1 MDRATLEGALGE
13 LINYSDLQHP
23 FPDDVLGFT
32 TRSGFPFI
40 MASPLVSYNQAKELL
55 EGQAEDLG
63 KLVDNI
69 DVETRG
75 IVENYTEK
83 FARAYSLFS
92 EFCFGKLPGSL
103 LDIYSVLE
111 FRDGEFVRI
120 PRGLQTDHFAGFYSS
135 SGGQNAEFRT
145 FFQMLNIS
153 QLGYNGVGSGGND
166 FNNTCL
172 TGSVD
177 DPTLAPFFGP
187 FGPNG
192 TIDPLFS
199 PFLSLFPNVCNPP
212 ELAPNGD
219 GEFSGAGSTDCN
231 GYQTI
236 RRAWEASLSIPIP
249 KENSS
254 FFPPC
259 PPAGSRGCAGADLA
273 GPSLSF
279 TGDCM
284 KKFIFNY
291 DFIANR
297 AGCTLPADFC
307 TPEARFSHMLP
318 RITKLIPRE
327 HLSDYGV
334 YLSTAAFLTM
344 PDMFDKVKVPTE
356 YNFYEAF
363 DSLFRI
369 SPDKNIYNA
378 ATARTPSMT
387 GTYQTPTNAQ
397 NFCMSGSSFPFKSDQ
412 EIPVPDP
419 SFLVTRE
426 REIVGLE
433 EYKFT
438 LGDANGEV

>member
-1 MDRATLEGALGE
+1 M
-13 LINYSDLQHP
+13 
-23 FPDDVLGFT
+23 F
-32 TRSGFPFI
+32 
-40 MASPLVSYNQAKELL
+40 
-55 EGQAEDLG
+55 
-63 KLVDNI
+63 
-69 DVETRG
+69 
-75 IVENYTEK
+75 
-83 FARAYSLFS
+83 
-92 EFCFGKLPGSL
+92 
-103 LDIYSVLE
+103 
-111 FRDGEFVRI
+111 
-120 PRGLQTDHFAGFYSS
+120 
-135 SGGQNAEFRT
+135 SGGTR
-145 FFQMLNIS
+145 
-153 QLGYNGVGSGGND
+153 V
-166 FNNTCL
+166 
-172 TGSVD
+172 
-177 DPTLAPFFGP
+177 
-187 FGPNG
+187 
-192 TIDPLFS
+192 
-199 PFLSLFPNVCNPP
+199 
-212 ELAPNGD
+212 
-219 GEFSGAGSTDCN
+219 GSTDCN

-259 PPAGSRGCAGADLA
+259 PPVGSRGCAATLS
-273 GPSLSF
+273 GPSFNF

-307 TPEARFSHMLP
+307 TPEARFTHTLP
-318 RITKLIPRE
+318 RITKLIARE

-344 PDMFDKVKVPTE
+344 PDMFGKVKVPTE

-378 ATARTPSMT
+378 STAQIPLMT
-387 GTYQTPTNAQ
+387 GTYLSPTNAQ
-397 NFCMSGSSFPFKSDQ
+397 NFCMSGTGFAFQSDQ

-438 LGDANGEV
+438 LGDANGKV